1 MILSSCSQRVEN
13 NWFQYYD
20 LFTLQGKAPLTK
32 TGFGYPY
39 VAIST
44 SGDSTTIKHVLSAK
58 DAFTTVYTRKGNWI
72 ERVVHDT
79 AFPKADIY
87 HEFIRNDSMI
97 IVVYDLA
104 SVERIAAIGI
114 YNQNQL
120 TTYGLDTVFYRKFSL
135 DSAIAYATTMKSGLL
150 ATEKFESKS
159 DSIIVSMN
167 SKYIHKLGFFFSKRF
182 GFYNRGVSLD
192 WWLIYEWKYYKY
204 SIFSET
210 DNLKRLGVDP
220 REL

>member
-1 MILSSCSQRVEN
+1 MILTSCSQRVEH

-39 VAIST
+39 VAINT

-58 DAFTTVYTRKGNWI
+58 DSFTTVYTRKGNWI
-72 ERVVHDT
+72 ERVIYDT
-79 AFPKADIY
+79 AFPKASVY

-104 SVERIAAIGI
+104 SVERVAAIGI
-114 YNQNQL
+114 YNRNQL

-135 DSAIAYATTMKSGLL
+135 DSAIAYATNMKSGLL
-150 ATEKFESKS
+150 ATKKFESKS
-159 DSIIVSMN
+159 DSVIVLTKN
-167 SKYIHKLGFFFSKRF
+167 KYMYKPDFSYSKRF
-182 GFYNRGVSLD
+182 GFYNSGASLD
-192 WWLIYEWKYYKY
+192 WWMIYEWKYYKY

-220 REL
+220 IDL